1 MVKGSLAEAV
11 RCFFPAFGFL
21 AVVYRCYCS
30 SAPSPCRAELGNQAK
45 DMFGGEILK
54 AQPIHSIA
62 DCHIAGEMQQA
73 VIHFLWPQFR
83 LHGAGRENRK
93 KILPFSDRKVP
104 IPHLLFD
111 VLLRAVKEF

>member
-1 MVKGSLAEAV
+1 
-11 RCFFPAFGFL
+11 
-21 AVVYRCYCS
+21 
-30 SAPSPCRAELGNQAK
+30 
-45 DMFGGEILK
+45 
-54 AQPIHSIA
+54 
-62 DCHIAGEMQQA
+62 MQQA